1 MIIRT
6 RRRLLE
12 AAKALRD
19 RGETPPGVDAPEI
32 YRRRG
37 VQLTLDK
44 GANWMEA
51 TEDAVRRVV
60 PA

>member
-6 RRRLLE
+6 RRRLLN
-12 AAKALRD
+12 AAKALSEA
-19 RGETPPGVDAPEI
+19 GETPPGVDAPEI

-37 VQLTLDK
+37 VQLTLET

-51 TEDAVRRVV
+51 TESAIRQVI